1 MNEEIL
7 LVKGQNFEINQ
18 HLVWIVENMDAPYVD
33 YTLQLIDAKMKPVLM
48 KLAEILKVTSSLATA
63 QQGGDDE
70 DKEVNK
76 GEIPVN
82 KDEILEVNLR
92 NPYETGKMDKS
103 DAAKF
108 VHEKQSLKISW
119 KMLEKWAL
127 VGKVMYL
134 LDQVKEKL
142 ISFQKEM

>member
-1 MNEEIL
+1 
-7 LVKGQNFEINQ
+7 
-18 HLVWIVENMDAPYVD
+18 MDAPYVD

-108 VHEKQSLKISW
+108 VHEKQSLKIS
-119 KMLEKWAL
+119 
-127 VGKVMYL
+127 
-134 LDQVKEKL
+134 
-142 ISFQKEM
+142 